1 VDKKFSGTAIATSK
15 NPHDWGRAMSVAL
28 EHLLSKA
35 RMGGFDIE
43 HEHLY
48 DQNLHINFRE
58 AGTGV
63 QISLSWSP
71 EPGAPLREDDP
82 DAEASLN
89 A

>member
-1 VDKKFSGTAIATSK
+1 
-15 NPHDWGRAMSVAL
+15 MSVAL
-28 EHLLSKA
+28 EHLLAKA
-35 RMGGFDIE
+35 RTGGFDIE

-71 EPGAPLREDDP
+71 EPGAYPPLREDYP

-89 A
+89 V